1 MQNELSEGKKK
12 VLLTI
17 SKNKNINSSEVAIKT
32 GMSRAGVKKIV
43 DKFVEEDIIRKKFS
57 NKKHDYLLSLNNKR
71 VYIKYEYINILKT
84 ALPLLAIFMA
94 VSIISLIF
102 IQTFALFI
110 IIGAL
115 TILIPHSIYV
125 SYKLITQGEIAEVQ
139 IIKKEE
145 TKQDKL
151 LKSFSKK

>member
-17 SKNKNINSSEVAIKT
+17 SKNKNINSSEVATKT

-57 NKKHDYLLSLNNKR
+57 NKKHDYLLSLNNKK

-94 VSIISLIF
+94 DSIISLIF
-102 IQTFALFI
+102 IQALALFI